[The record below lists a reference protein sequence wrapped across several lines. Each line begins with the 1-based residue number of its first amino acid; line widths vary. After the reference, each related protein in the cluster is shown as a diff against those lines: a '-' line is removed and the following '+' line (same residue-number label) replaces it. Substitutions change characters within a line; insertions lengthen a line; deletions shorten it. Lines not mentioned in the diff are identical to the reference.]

1 MKRFIL
7 IFIAVMGI
15 YASLFAQ
22 KRKEIS
28 TPVTVDYCLPKV
40 SYLLKVKMEYTKFIP
55 GPFQQYA
62 EKELGVKPEITVPR
76 EQWDII
82 SINIEPRYV
91 ADERASYSL
100 SASGDYNPVLLS
112 LSPEGFLA
120 GVGAGPLAMKVA
132 DPEVTYKAFK
142 RDVQDEVDIT
152 ALNTYNPLKEV
163 LDTNYTYQ
171 EIDGVMKKI
180 WDPIIR
186 YTSKT
191 ESDVM
196 NEAVKEIFRIRS
208 ERVRLIAA
216 ENEVADGKSLEVILK
231 EFDRME
237 KDYLSLFMGKSVH
250 QLVERSFLVSLEKE
264 NTPVLAFR
272 FSETEGIAAKKN
284 VSATA
289 YSLVVENLFI
299 PYKKAEETATAV
311 SPVVGIQYRIPA
323 VGDVKLIRANEE
335 LQRFRAVIPQ
345 LGVIKTFPVDVI
357 GNEGLILEFY
367 PEYGSLKS
375 VNRK

>member
-62 EKELGVKPEITVPR
+62 EKELGVKPEITAPR

-91 ADERASYSL
+91 ADESASYSL

-250 QLVERSFLVSLEKE
+250 QLVERSFLVSPEKE

>member
-15 YASLFAQ
+15 YVSLFAQ

-62 EKELGVKPEITVPR
+62 EKELGVKPEITTPR

-91 ADERASYSL
+91 ADESASYSL

-250 QLVERSFLVSLEKE
+250 QLVERSFLVSPEKE

-375 VNRK
+375 VSRK

>member
-1 MKRFIL
+1 
-7 IFIAVMGI
+7 MGI

-62 EKELGVKPEITVPR
+62 EKELGVKPEITAPR

-91 ADERASYSL
+91 ADESASYSL

-120 GVGAGPLAMKVA
+120 GVGAGPLAIKVA

-142 RDVQDEVDIT
+142 RDVQEEVEIT

-250 QLVERSFLVSLEKE
+250 QLVERSFLVSPEKE

-299 PYKKAEETATAV
+299 PYKKTEETATAV

-375 VNRK
+375 VSRK

>member
-62 EKELGVKPEITVPR
+62 EKELGVKPEITAPR

-250 QLVERSFLVSLEKE
+250 QLVERSFLVSPEKE

-272 FSETEGIAAKKN
+272 FCETEGIAAKKN

>member
-1 MKRFIL
+1 MKKIIL
-7 IFIAVMGI
+7 IFILGI
-15 YASLFAQ
+15 GVYSSLFAQ
-22 KRKEIS
+22 KKKEIS
-28 TPVTVDYCLPKV
+28 TAVTVDYCLPKV
-40 SYLLKVKMEYTKFIP
+40 SYLLTVKMEYTKFIP

-62 EKELGVKPEITVPR
+62 EKELGVKPQITAPGER
-76 EQWDII
+76 WSIL
-82 SINIEPRYV
+82 SINIIPRYV
-91 ADERASYSL
+91 PDEEAFYSL
-100 SASGDYNPVLLS
+100 SASGDYTPVLLS

-120 GVGAGPLAMKVA
+120 GVAAGPIPLKVT
-132 DPEVTYKAFK
+132 DSEVVYTAFK
-142 RDVQDEVDIT
+142 RDTQDEVDIT

-171 EIDGVMKKI
+171 EIDGVVKKI

-191 ESDVM
+191 DSDIM

-208 ERVRLIAA
+208 ERTRLIAA
-216 ENEVADGKSLEVILK
+216 ENEIPDGKSLEIILK

-237 KDYLSLFMGKSVH
+237 KDYLALFMGKSTR
-250 QLVERSFLVSLEKE
+250 QLVERTFIVSPEKAGG
-264 NTPVLAFR
+264 PVLAFR

-284 VSATA
+284 VSALA

-299 PYKKAEETATAV
+299 PYNKTTEALPNTSPAAV
-311 SPVVGIQYRIPA
+311 IHYRIPA
-323 VGDVKLIRANEE
+323 IGEVKLMRANEE
-335 LQRFRAVIPQ
+335 LERFSSVIPQ

-357 GNEGLILEFY
+357 ANEGFALEFY

-375 VNRK
+375 VSKK